1 MGYNL
6 VITPKAQQSI
16 DDVLKMVGDLWGME
30 SYSKLLHEL
39 DRCFEIIQNYPL
51 AFHVNVHYPEIRQCV
66 VTPLNILYYQIEEE
80 DIIILAFENTRTN
93 PDKSFLGIK

>member
-1 MGYNL
+1 MEYNL

-51 AFHVNVHYPEIRQCV
+51 AFHVNVHYPEIPSQSACER
-66 VTPLNILYYQIEEE
+66 LWR
-80 DIIILAFENTRTN
+80 ARG
-93 PDKSFLGIK
+93 SFRCSFGFV